1 MITINENEKSVVI
14 TNSTGDIVR
23 VDGSEFELV
32 NGGIELVNLPSFY
45 DVVVYQ
51 KIEENHIPK
60 PEPEI
65 LPDPEIVEEPI
76 PEPEP

>member
-51 KIEENHIPK
+51 KIEENHIER
-60 PEPEI
+60 PEPI
-65 LPDPEIVEEPI
+65 EPI

>member
-1 MITINENEKSVVI
+1 MITIDSGNKSVII

-32 NGGIELVNLPSFY
+32 NGGITITNLPSFY
-45 DVVVYQ
+45 DVEVFAKV
-51 KIEENHIPK
+51 EENHIPK
-60 PEPEI
+60 PVI
-65 LPDPEIVEEPI
+65 IEPI